1 MNFVLD
7 DIIDRFWK
15 DGRIKDLE
23 ELSSQNAFDFSM
35 SDRLDL
41 QTYKIKNFHLF
52 RGRKAKRI
60 RGILSKQIDAVEV
73 RIYDFVY
80 YAESGKKKSTV
91 IELHDAQ
98 LDLSPFIIRP
108 KRSIQWVKEVFNKDT
123 SFFPDQPGF
132 HAYYELESPNKPALK
147 NELTADFVE
156 LISSAT
162 RLSVEG
168 DGPYMLIYHRGKVV
182 QTREIMAMLDF
193 SLDLLES
200 LFEASQK
207 EDLL

>member
-23 ELSSQNAFDFSM
+23 ELSRQNGFDFSM
-35 SDRLDL
+35 SERLDL
-41 QTYKIKNFHLF
+41 QTYKIKNFNLF

-60 RGILSKQIDAVEV
+60 RGILSKQIDAIGV

-80 YAESGKKKSTV
+80 YADSGKKKTTV
-91 IELHDAQ
+91 IELFDQQ

-108 KRSIQWVKEVFNKDT
+108 KRSIQWVKEVFNKDNK
-123 SFFPDQPGF
+123 FFPDQLGF
-132 HAYYELESPNKPALK
+132 HAYYEFHTLQKQNPI

-156 LISSAT
+156 MISSAT
-162 RLSVEG
+162 RIYVEG
-168 DGPYMLIYHRGKVV
+168 DGPYLLIYHRGKVV
-182 QTREIMAMLDF
+182 QPRDIMAMVDF

-200 LFEASQK
+200 LFESGHK

>member
-1 MNFVLD
+1 
-7 DIIDRFWK
+7 
-15 DGRIKDLE
+15 
-23 ELSSQNAFDFSM
+23 M

-52 RGRKAKRI
+52 QGRKAKRI
-60 RGILSKQIDAVEV
+60 RGILSKSIDEIDV

-80 YAESGKKKSTV
+80 YAESGKKKTTV
-91 IELHDAQ
+91 FELYDEQ

-123 SFFPDQPGF
+123 SFFPEQLGF
-132 HAYYELESPNKPALK
+132 HAYYEFDSTNKRDLK
-147 NELTADFVE
+147 KELTADFVE
-156 LISSAT
+156 MISTAT

-168 DGPYMLIYHRGKVV
+168 EGTYLLVYHRGKVV

-200 LFEASQK
+200 LFEASQQ
-207 EDLL
+207 DDIL